1 MIDPSP
7 SRFGSEPEIQITMNN
22 RERLDQLLSDHAP
35 IRSWRAVEFLVRELM
50 RASVVSDDE
59 IASDVVTMGSR
70 VTFREGHGAPD
81 TVTLVYPGESHLYED
96 SLSVLTPLGAA
107 LLGLSKGQA
116 ISFPKPQGGMRT
128 VTILEVANQPEAAR
142 RLTSSAVTRSE
153 AGRRV

>member
-1 MIDPSP
+1 MTDPSP

-22 RERLDQLLSDHAP
+22 RQRLDQLLNDHAP

-50 RASVVSDDE
+50 RASVVLDDE
-59 IASDVVTMGSR
+59 IPSDVVTMRCR
-70 VTFREGHGAPD
+70 VTFRDGDHAPE
-81 TVTLVYPGESHLYED
+81 TVTLVYPGESHVYED

-107 LLGLSKGQA
+107 LLGLSTGQS

-142 RLTSSAVTRSE
+142 RTTLSTVTR
-153 AGRRV
+153 AQPGRRI